1 MLTMG
6 SLFDGIGGFPLA
18 AVRNGITPV
27 WASEIETFPI
37 LVTKKHF
44 PDMLH
49 VGDIT
54 RLDGAKLPPVDIICG
69 GSPCQDVSYAGARKG
84 LAGERSGLFFEQI
97 RIISEMREEDKKR
110 GRTGI
115 AVRPRLA
122 AWENVPYALKYIR
135 HVMDCKQLCKDLL

>member
-1 MLTMG
+1 MVL
-6 SLFDGIGGFPLA
+6 
-18 AVRNGITPV
+18 
-27 WASEIETFPI
+27 
-37 LVTKKHF
+37 
-44 PDMLH
+44 
-49 VGDIT
+49 
-54 RLDGAKLPPVDIICG
+54 
-69 GSPCQDVSYAGARKG
+69 
-84 LAGERSGLFFEQI
+84 LFFEQI